1 MRAVLVVITNVVEEK
16 SLQLPFVHSNDMIQQ
31 LPPTAF
37 DPALRHPVLPRT
49 LERGLDRLN
58 PEGSH
63 GSGNLHSV
71 LPVPVED
78 QKPRNRAKRKRLPQ
92 LLNNPNARGLP
103 CDVAVQNTAAI
114 MADDEEAVQYGEND
128 RGNREEIHRGDG
140 FPMVTQ
146 KGEPTLGWFWIT
158 GGSFHPAGNGPF
170 GNIKTEQEKFSMD
183 TGSSPAGVLRDHLEH
198 QIPNFFRSRSSTDG
212 LSDLRNH
219 PPVPTEPGAVPSHDG
234 FGRDDEECLFPA

>member
-1 MRAVLVVITNVVEEK
+1 MRAVIVVIANVVEEK
-16 SLQLPFVHSNDMIQQ
+16 SLQMPFVHSNDMIQQ

-103 CDVAVQNTAAI
+103 RDVAVQNTSAI
-114 MADDEEAVQYGEND
+114 MADDEEAVEHGEGD

-146 KGEPTLGWFWIT
+146 KSEPTLGRVWIS
-158 GGSFHPAGNGPF
+158 GGSFHPAGNRSF
-170 GNIKTEQEKFSMD
+170 GNVETEHEKFSVD
-183 TGSSPAGVLRDHLEH
+183 AGSSPAGVLGHHLEDE
-198 QIPNFFRSRSSTDG
+198 IANLFRCRLSAHG
-212 LSDLRNH
+212 LANLRNH
-219 PPVPTEPGAVPSHDG
+219 PPVPTESGAMPADHS
-234 FGRDDEECLFPA
+234 FGRDD

>member
-1 MRAVLVVITNVVEEK
+1 M
-16 SLQLPFVHSNDMIQQ
+16 PFVHSNDMIQQ

-37 DPALRHPVLPRT
+37 DPALRHPVLPWT

-58 PEGSH
+58 PEDRTAAGTSTPYFR
-63 GSGNLHSV
+63 SRS
-71 LPVPVED
+71 
-78 QKPRNRAKRKRLPQ
+78 KIRNRGTEPKRKRLPQ
-92 LLNNPNARGLP
+92 LLNNPKARGLP

-114 MADDEEAVQYGEND
+114 MADDEKAVQHGEGD

-158 GGSFHPAGNGPF
+158 GGSFHPAGNGSF
-170 GNIKTEQEKFSMD
+170 GNIKTEHEKFSWMRGAPQLGFSA
-183 TGSSPAGVLRDHLEH
+183 T
-198 QIPNFFRSRSSTDG
+198 IWNIRSRTSFEVG
-212 LSDLRNH
+212 LLPTGFLTFEITLQYQRNLTRCQSD
-219 PPVPTEPGAVPSHDG
+219 DG